1 MAAILPEKFRF
12 WVVEPETAIKLVIN
26 VCLRKMHK
34 IAKNIP
40 SFALSVSNKIEN
52 LRLAKTDVPD
62 IILLDNNM
70 KRFSTIDKK
79 LCDF

>member
-1 MAAILPEKFRF
+1 MPEKFRF

-26 VCLRKMHK
+26 VCLWKMHK
-34 IAKNIP
+34 IAKNIL

-52 LRLAKTDVPD
+52 LRLAKTDVLD

-79 LCDF
+79 VCDF